1 MFELTF
7 FSQIVNLLNDL
18 YTCFDNIIDCH
29 DVYKVRKLPLLKKKW
44 FLSWRCSNL
53 FRCSCWLSFFVL
65 VFVKFL
71 RFFFLRCSVLFLS
84 LTGVTALVG
93 VDLSVSYHFSFVYDL
108 LKFFTFV
115 HRRLRQLEILTW
127 LYLDYPSP
135 MAFVMLEKSPTC
147 PLIFWV
153 TCVTLKSNTFRR
165 NSSNFELEF
174 ILVRYLWGKYV
185 SSKPFFFRVHDDITI
200 KTFSIFAR
208 KIIFVKESSI
218 LCFPFM

>member
-71 RFFFLRCSVLFLS
+71 WFFFLRCSVLFLS
-84 LTGVTALVG
+84 LTGVTALGG

-108 LKFFTFV
+108 LKCFTFV
-115 HRRLRQLEILTW
+115 HRWGRTSLSFSLIGCWSRVVAPSKEVSQQLVQW
-127 LYLDYPSP
+127 RSGAGPQ
-135 MAFVMLEKSPTC
+135 
-147 PLIFWV
+147 
-153 TCVTLKSNTFRR
+153 
-165 NSSNFELEF
+165 
-174 ILVRYLWGKYV
+174 
-185 SSKPFFFRVHDDITI
+185 
-200 KTFSIFAR
+200 
-208 KIIFVKESSI
+208 
-218 LCFPFM
+218 